1 MKPIALALVLA
12 SVYFAACGG
21 DDTPAKM
28 DAQGSGSGSGSG
40 GAFGATCVTVTDTGS
55 TECTS
60 GVCTNSFNQTGPVC
74 SQKCTMLMAT
84 DPSCPSGSNG
94 QKFCNMKGY
103 CKP

>member
-21 DDTPAKM
+21 DDAPTKM
-28 DAQGSGSGSGSG
+28 DAAGSGSAGS
-40 GAFGATCVTVTDTGS
+40 GAFGASCTTVTDTGS
-55 TECTS
+55 TECAS
-60 GVCTNSFNQTGPVC
+60 GVCTDSFNMTTPKC